1 MLLRTGQSV
10 SLVLVK
16 MCLLLVFRFLL
27 YIYIY
32 IIFFFGRWGGG
43 GGWGG
48 LNHVIKILTF
58 MVVFGVSVARTWYW
72 ILV

>member
-10 SLVLVK
+10 SLVLVI

-27 YIYIY
+27 YIYI
-32 IIFFFGRWGGG
+32 IFFFFFGGG
-43 GGWGG
+43 GE
-48 LNHVIKILTF
+48 LKNFINILTF